1 MAGIRSV
8 TTIAAD
14 KADALWALFA
24 REGYV
29 RVEPAILQPVD
40 VFLDLS
46 GEDIRRRMFVTQ
58 DAAGNELGIREK
70 AEDELRH
77 IDTSCLLIH
86 RSGFDCLAVWLDMPK
101 ILSPICD
108 RVFLAAMLHRKFHI
122 VSSGART
129 VAFRTQYRYHFELA
143 DLPVPEGAKDPDAL
157 ARELQDQF
165 PRARII
171 GGDSGFEQLVAQV
184 VGFIEAPAL
193 GLQLPLDVQ
202 GTAFQERV
210 WRALRVRW
218 VAHVLTP
225 RRHAQVKAKFSRYGN
240 RLMFVARFLPGLRTA
255 VFLTAGM
262 SHRVSFLRFIALDGL
277 AALVSVPFWIWLG
290 YLGAEHREWVLAQ
303 LHRGQ
308 GVLGALLVVLVA
320 FVMAWAWRRGR
331 ERLRRLHAH
340 RERRAERTRS

>member
-1 MAGIRSV
+1 MRSPGHEMAFLDQLISLFIQHGYFAVFAVLLISGLGVPIPEDLSLVAGGI
-8 TTIAAD
+8 IAGLGHAD
-14 KADALWALFA
+14 
-24 REGYV
+24 V
-29 RVEPAILQPVD
+29 RVMCAVGLAGVLVGD
-40 VFLDLS
+40 SFVFLV
-46 GEDIRRRMFVTQ
+46 G
-58 DAAGNELGIREK
+58 
-70 AEDELRH
+70 
-77 IDTSCLLIH
+77 
-86 RSGFDCLAVWLDMPK
+86 
-101 ILSPICD
+101 
-108 RVFLAAMLHRKFHI
+108 
-122 VSSGART
+122 RT
-129 VAFRTQYRYHFELA
+129 FGV
-143 DLPVPEGAKDPDAL
+143 
-157 ARELQDQF
+157 
-165 PRARII
+165 
-171 GGDSGFEQLVAQV
+171 
-184 VGFIEAPAL
+184 
-193 GLQLPLDVQ
+193 
-202 GTAFQERV
+202 
-210 WRALRVRW
+210 RALRVRW

-308 GVLGALLVVLVA
+308 GALGALLVVLVA